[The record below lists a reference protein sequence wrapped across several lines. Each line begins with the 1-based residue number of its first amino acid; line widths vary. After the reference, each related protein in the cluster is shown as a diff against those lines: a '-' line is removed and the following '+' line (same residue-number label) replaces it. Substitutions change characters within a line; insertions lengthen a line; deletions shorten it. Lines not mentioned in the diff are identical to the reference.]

1 MKCEILY
8 GPEAGTIKHF
18 ANNDQT
24 AHTMIHCG
32 ALRLVENEPGDMVR
46 MGNGQIIPKM
56 APPPAPKWTVALVG
70 QTTYA
75 NNFARDAAEIT
86 RVPAIIFEVGSTNY
100 ERYTG
105 NPKDIKEVWPK
116 REVPKHIVE
125 QYTKLHK
132 EHYRGR

>member
-18 ANNDQT
+18 ANNDAT
-24 AHTMIHCG
+24 AHTMIRCG

-56 APPPAPKWTVALVG
+56 APPPEPKWTVGLTGAIV
-70 QTTYA
+70 YA
-75 NNFARDAAEIT
+75 NNFDKGEPK
-86 RVPAIIFEVGSTNY
+86 RVPAIVFEVGTTVY

-105 NPKDIKEVWPK
+105 DPKDIKEAWPK
-116 REVPKHIVE
+116 RDVPKHIVE
-125 QYTKLHK
+125 QYIKLHK
-132 EHYRGR
+132 EFYRGR